1 MLRCQLMRCLW
12 VPIAFAC
19 LCIGCMCVLVGCAQS
34 ADDGDTSVQDAAQAE
49 KAGDEGAGE
58 ADGAEGAQDPDGEG
72 AGSMPAEQVESE
84 APSLSVEEAE
94 EMVGISADGEGE
106 DYTPGEVLVTFKAD
120 TPADEISQLLQQT
133 PSVGDRMLT
142 DESMVDAT
150 LEEGVLRAGMLDDPV
165 VLVRTSEG
173 ATVVQA
179 IAELQQSE
187 LVVDAQPNYI
197 FELDGE

>member
-19 LCIGCMCVLVGCAQS
+19 LCIGCMCVLAGCAQN
-34 ADDGDTSVQDAAQAE
+34 ADGGDASVQDAAQAE
-49 KAGDEGAGE
+49 KAGDEGASE
-58 ADGAEGAQDPDGEG
+58 ANGAEGAQDSNEEG
-72 AGSMPAEQVESE
+72 TGSMPAEQVESE

-94 EMVGISADGEGE
+94 AMVGISADGEGE
-106 DYTPGEVLVTFKAD
+106 DYIPGEVLVTFKAD

-133 PSVGDRMLT
+133 PSVGDRMLA

-150 LEEGVLRAGMLDDPV
+150 LDEGVLRAGMLDDPV